1 MKRASLICMAL
12 LACAAGA
19 SAQDEKS
26 LPSQKTKEAVDRFN
40 DAPAAVGKKL
50 DALKETLREKL
61 TKGGAQPAPAPTDD
75 PLALP
80 TKKTESPDSPHY
92 SPLGK
97 RDPFQA
103 PMKSQAKRRPRENL
117 SPLERYELGQ
127 LNLVGVVW
135 DVKDPRAMVE
145 DSTGL
150 GYIVRVGTPIGPNEG
165 KIKEIKPAEVLIEES
180 YIDFYGAR
188 KNRQVSMKIVPEQ

>member
-1 MKRASLICMAL
+1 MKRASLIFIAL
-12 LACAAGA
+12 LAFVAVAL
-19 SAQDEKS
+19 AQDEKS
-26 LPSQKTKEAVDRFN
+26 MPSQKTKEAVDRFN
-40 DAPAAVGKKL
+40 DAPAAVTKKL
-50 DALKETLREKL
+50 DALKETIREKL
-61 TKGGAQPAPAPTDD
+61 TKGGAQPAPAPTED

-80 TKKTESPDSPHY
+80 AKKAESSDSPHY
-92 SPLGK
+92 TALGK

-145 DSTGL
+145 DTSGL

-188 KNRQVSMKIVPEQ
+188 KNRQVSMKIVQE